1 MNKLIKITIYTL
13 YMSISIALF
22 ICILK
27 EISMIFVEIILNIF
41 YYLMLYT

>member
-1 MNKLIKITIYTL
+1 MNKLIKISIYTL

-27 EISMIFVEIILNIF
+27 EIGMIFVEIMLIIF
-41 YYLMLYT
+41 YYLILYT